1 MLQNERESIERTPF
15 RELEI
20 ETKRFR
26 QDVFRRKHK
35 ARALESQS
43 PSV

>member
-15 RELEI
+15 RELES

-26 QDVFRRKHK
+26 QDVFKRRHK
-35 ARALESQS
+35 ARALVSHS
-43 PSV
+43 PV